1 MKKIFSLLL
10 ALLLVAGMA
19 VPAYA
24 DVNQSRAVI
33 GADLSDEQVEAVY
46 GMFGIRRG
54 DAIELKMTNAEE
66 RTYLEGYVDNSL
78 IGTRSISC
86 VYVELLPEGSGMSVT
101 TSNINWCTGEMY
113 ISALATAGI
122 TDANIVVAA
131 PFEVSGTA
139 ALSGVYKAYEDMT
152 GKKLDDLAKL
162 VSTQELTVT
171 GELAAQIGAMDS
183 TAIVN
188 ELKLMLDVTQTM
200 SDDEIRAEIREIASR
215 YNVNLTNTQVE
226 QLLSLCRS
234 LEGLDADSLK
244 ARVQEVQNTLQKV
257 SDAKTKVVGF
267 VQGVKKVV
275 DSISGFFDK
284 IKDAAKQMKEENK
297 HMGTTMRRINDRIS
311 LYGNVNRGIKD
322 GDFWQG
328 SYVSIEGSN
337 AVIYGSAQDD
347 YIITRG
353 RVTGFTLLG
362 NGTNVTV
369 GNDSMPSL
377 RFLMKLADG
386 KEAQVDIIYN
396 KVDAFK
402 NAIGVL

>member
-24 DVNQSRAVI
+24 DVNQSRTVI

-54 DAIELKMTNAEE
+54 EAIELKMTNAEE
-66 RTYLEGYVDNSL
+66 RTYLEGYVDDSL

-86 VYVELLPEGSGMSVT
+86 VYVELLPAGSGMSVT

-122 TDANIVVAA
+122 TDASIIVAA

-171 GELAAQIGAMDS
+171 GELAAEIGAMDS
-183 TAIVN
+183 TSIVN

-200 SDDEIRAEIREIASR
+200 SDDEIRSEIREIASR

-244 ARVQEVQNTLQKV
+244 ARVEEVQGTLQKV

-275 DSISGFFDK
+275 ESVSGFFDK
-284 IKDAAKQMKEENK
+284 IKD
-297 HMGTTMRRINDRIS
+297 IIDR
-311 LYGNVNRGIKD
+311 
-322 GDFWQG
+322 F
-328 SYVSIEGSN
+328 
-337 AVIYGSAQDD
+337 
-347 YIITRG
+347 
-353 RVTGFTLLG
+353 
-362 NGTNVTV
+362 
-369 GNDSMPSL
+369 
-377 RFLMKLADG
+377 
-386 KEAQVDIIYN
+386 
-396 KVDAFK
+396 
-402 NAIGVL
+402 

>member
-1 MKKIFSLLL
+1 MKKIFSLML

-33 GADLSDEQVEAVY
+33 GADLTDEQVEAVY
-46 GMFGIRRG
+46 GMFGVRRG
-54 DAIELKMTNAEE
+54 EPIELKMTNAEE

-152 GKKLDDLAKL
+152 GKKLDYLAKL
-162 VSTQELTVT
+162 VSTQELTIT
-171 GELAAQIGAMDS
+171 GELAAEIGSMDS

-188 ELKLMLDVTQTM
+188 DLKMMLDVTQTM
-200 SDDEIRAEIREIASR
+200 TDDEIRAEIREIASR

-226 QLLSLCRS
+226 QLLTLCRS
-234 LEGLDADSLK
+234 LEGLDAESLK
-244 ARVQEVQNTLQKV
+244 ARVQDVQNTLQKV

-275 DSISGFFDK
+275 ESISGFFDK
-284 IKDAAKQMKEENK
+284 IKD
-297 HMGTTMRRINDRIS
+297 
-311 LYGNVNRGIKD
+311 
-322 GDFWQG
+322 
-328 SYVSIEGSN
+328 
-337 AVIYGSAQDD
+337 
-347 YIITRG
+347 IIA
-353 RVTGFTLLG
+353 
-362 NGTNVTV
+362 
-369 GNDSMPSL
+369 
-377 RFLMKLADG
+377 RF
-386 KEAQVDIIYN
+386 
-396 KVDAFK
+396 
-402 NAIGVL
+402 

>member
-24 DVNQSRAVI
+24 DVNQSRTVI

-162 VSTQELTVT
+162 VSTQELTIT
-171 GELAAQIGAMDS
+171 GELAAEIGAMDS

-188 ELKLMLDVTQTM
+188 ELKMMLDVTQTM

-234 LEGLDADSLK
+234 LEGLDAASP
-244 ARVQEVQNTLQKV
+244 RGRHGGSRPQ
-257 SDAKTKVVGF
+257 
-267 VQGVKKVV
+267 
-275 DSISGFFDK
+275 
-284 IKDAAKQMKEENK
+284 
-297 HMGTTMRRINDRIS
+297 RRR
-311 LYGNVNRGIKD
+311 
-322 GDFWQG
+322 
-328 SYVSIEGSN
+328 
-337 AVIYGSAQDD
+337 GSAPLWQ
-347 YIITRG
+347 
-353 RVTGFTLLG
+353 
-362 NGTNVTV
+362 
-369 GNDSMPSL
+369 
-377 RFLMKLADG
+377 
-386 KEAQVDIIYN
+386 
-396 KVDAFK
+396 
-402 NAIGVL
+402 

>member
-1 MKKIFSLLL
+1 MKKILSLML

-24 DVNQSRAVI
+24 DVNQSRTVI
-33 GADLSDEQVEAVY
+33 GADLTDEQVEAVY

-54 DAIELKMTNAEE
+54 EAIELKMTNAEE

-86 VYVELLPEGSGMSVT
+86 VYVELLPAGSGMSVT

-234 LEGLDADSLK
+234 LEGLDAESLK
-244 ARVQEVQNTLQKV
+244 ARVEEVQGTLQKV

-275 DSISGFFDK
+275 DSVSGFFDK
-284 IKDAAKQMKEENK
+284 I
-297 HMGTTMRRINDRIS
+297 R
-311 LYGNVNRGIKD
+311 
-322 GDFWQG
+322 
-328 SYVSIEGSN
+328 
-337 AVIYGSAQDD
+337 
-347 YIITRG
+347 
-353 RVTGFTLLG
+353 
-362 NGTNVTV
+362 
-369 GNDSMPSL
+369 
-377 RFLMKLADG
+377 
-386 KEAQVDIIYN
+386 DII
-396 KVDAFK
+396 ARF
-402 NAIGVL
+402 